1 MNVEDRLK
9 ELEKLV
15 NGNVLTAVTEM
26 IKTDVTLLTGILDL
40 QERIIHL
47 EHSNKELQE
56 QLTEL
61 QIICLVPSGN
71 VASKPTISCQ
81 CFS

>member
-61 QIICLVPSGN
+61 QMEGAVYH
-71 VASKPTISCQ
+71 
-81 CFS
+81 